1 MTNTNDTR
9 PADVI
14 MMAMKA
20 LDIVSKTLDIIAAD
34 MNSDKTEDKTTEA
47 CTVSEPEANASVPS
61 TSSEPEANASE
72 PSTNTESADSTTV
85 PDTNN
90 KPADNTTVP
99 GPSSEPADNGT
110 EPCGTYP
117 PCCGQCPRAA
127 QQAGRYPPQPRS
139 AFTMRKAYRFA
150 PSARSG

>member
-47 CTVSEPEANASVPS
+47 CTV
-61 TSSEPEANASE
+61 SEPEANASE